1 LSFENRIIERTFYP
15 PIVEYLNKIGF
26 DCIGESKVGTG
37 ASDVVFRLNEQKFVV
52 ETKLGKETTTLS
64 TKAVAQA
71 FRYAN
76 KLGTS
81 DVIILIYP
89 DSLRNQPIPDSKWL
103 TDITLHKKIKC
114 HIFTEY
120 WNETIEETPAKVFDE
135 LKNKISTKTRKVDL
149 NSVIKQIQNV
159 VLDLQVI
166 THHVK
171 KDEIVTEVVNQLDL
185 FTSIGDIK
193 DKKTAENQIINLSS
207 YLLFNQLLFYRIYNK
222 KMKNSK
228 LEPLGEIEKVRDLQ
242 KYFDAIK
249 KKGFGSI
256 YKVNILGHIPDNP
269 RVIEVLNNVIQSI
282 KLIRADLITH
292 DLDLLF

>member
-1 LSFENRIIERTFYP
+1 MMLLILLVPANGNPLDNFMTAIDTQFFASRRSRNFSKSQTKTVQEKKRKKKKLKLLKNNKKVKPLSFENRIIERTFYP

-149 NSVIKQIQNV
+149 N
-159 VLDLQVI
+159 
-166 THHVK
+166 HV
-171 KDEIVTEVVNQLDL
+171 
-185 FTSIGDIK
+185 
-193 DKKTAENQIINLSS
+193 
-207 YLLFNQLLFYRIYNK
+207 
-222 KMKNSK
+222 
-228 LEPLGEIEKVRDLQ
+228 
-242 KYFDAIK
+242 
-249 KKGFGSI
+249 
-256 YKVNILGHIPDNP
+256 
-269 RVIEVLNNVIQSI
+269 
-282 KLIRADLITH
+282 
-292 DLDLLF
+292 